1 MQRHFARLFAAWR
14 LSIVVKTLGDRCDTA
29 DTRRQAAGGIL
40 TCVDD
45 ITDPALMFP
54 RADGQSVF
62 AEGERTSDH
71 YIRIQG
77 HEKHLL
83 SSIEY
88 HSGGRMGKRSFRKGV
103 EILSDMEKKQLED
116 AAKMISHLDRE
127 LPKETKLMWLA
138 YGLGLADGARSAKAD

>member
-88 HSGGRMGKRSFRKGV
+88 HSGGRMGKDELKGG
-103 EILSDMEKKQLED
+103 EWGE
-116 AAKMISHLDRE
+116 
-127 LPKETKLMWLA
+127 
-138 YGLGLADGARSAKAD
+138 